1 MTDGGKHGRR
11 RYWLTWSQC
20 FYSLRRAEGKNL
32 WLTLLFH
39 FFGGWLLK
47 TSFTPSPK
55 AATQLSFVKAS
66 PQHLTRST
74 IKRTEIIHTHTRFH
88 FMVGFL
94 SFSLLW
100 KQVHRYPEHVLYSRP
115 SLSARKKLSR
125 LHFISHIIVPSTNT
139 IICGYYLW
147 LVTCAAYPNAAS
159 GVYIIQEKKKKEA
172 QRPHEYTVTSG
183 RYVN

>member
-47 TSFTPSPK
+47 TSFTPSSK

-74 IKRTEIIHTHTRFH
+74 VKRTEIIHTQDSTLWLDFSP
-88 FMVGFL
+88 FL
-94 SFSLLW
+94 CCENESTDILNMYCI
-100 KQVHRYPEHVLYSRP
+100 VVPP
-115 SLSARKKLSR
+115 SVPGKKLSR

-139 IICGYYLW
+139 IICGCYLW

-159 GVYIIQEKKKKEA
+159 GVYIIQEKKKKSSKA
-172 QRPHEYTVTSG
+172 TWVHCHIRTL
-183 RYVN
+183 R

>member
-1 MTDGGKHGRR
+1 MVGNMEGGGTNWHGVSVFTVWGELKGRTCG
-11 RYWLTWSQC
+11 WLL
-20 FYSLRRAEGKNL
+20 YS
-32 WLTLLFH
+32 T

-55 AATQLSFVKAS
+55 AATQRWFVTAS

-74 IKRTEIIHTHTRFH
+74 ITRTEIMYTHTHTGFH

-100 KQVHRYPEHVLYSRP
+100 KRVHRYPEHVLYSRP
-115 SLSARKKLSR
+115 SLSARRKLSR

-139 IICGYYLW
+139 IICGCYLW
-147 LVTCAAYPNAAS
+147 LVTCAAYANAAC
-159 GVYIIQEKKKKEA
+159 GVYIIQEKKK
-172 QRPHEYTVTSG
+172 G
-183 RYVN
+183 